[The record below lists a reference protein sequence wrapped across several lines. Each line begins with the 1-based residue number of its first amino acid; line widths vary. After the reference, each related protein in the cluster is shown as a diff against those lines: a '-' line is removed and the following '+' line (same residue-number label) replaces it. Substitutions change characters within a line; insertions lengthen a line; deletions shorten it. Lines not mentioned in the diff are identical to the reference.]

1 MSIQDPEHTAAI
13 PRHLKEIVV
22 YLKFIIKFQIQITTL
37 NFLHVSA
44 IYLIRMKIE

>member
-13 PRHLKEIVV
+13 HRHLKEIVV
-22 YLKFIIKFQIQITTL
+22 YLKFIIKFQILTTL

-44 IYLIRMKIE
+44 IYLIQMKIE